1 VSMKS
6 AIALFAT
13 ALTLILPA
21 TATARPLTRPEMK
34 SLAWAGVH
42 SICPTLKRS
51 VVGFETRRVGHYVS
65 FEAVGDLPGSGSIHP
80 CSPFYVI
87 DPATGDMWDGVSAC
101 GSITSPA
108 IRRLQMQFRA
118 RIGLSAARYNRI
130 RRHGPM
136 CDQR

>member
-1 VSMKS
+1 MPMKS

-13 ALTLILPA
+13 ALVLISPA
-21 TATARPLTRPEMK
+21 TAAARPLTEPEMK

-51 VVGFETRRVGHYVS
+51 VIGFETRRLGHYIS
-65 FEAVGDLPGSGSIHP
+65 FEAVGHLPGSASIHP

-108 IRRLQMQFRA
+108 IRRMQMQFRA
-118 RIGLSAARYNRI
+118 RIGLSAARYALLE
-130 RRHGPM
+130 RRGPM
-136 CDQR
+136 CDQG